1 MANSEQKK
9 AAALNALAES
19 STLTEAA
26 EKAGISR
33 KTLYSYIRYD
43 FDFSRAYKS
52 LLEEAAI
59 QALENMADQR
69 ERASKT
75 LLSIMEDEKQPGM
88 VRLKAAQAILSTI
101 SDQAAIVDSV
111 AASNVS
117 KNTPDLFD
125 FSLH

>member
-111 AASNVS
+111 AASHVS
-117 KNTPDLFD
+117 KNTPDPFD
-125 FSLH
+125 FAFH